1 MPGLSWAGVRPLS
14 RLRRGTAAAPMTRTV
29 AVGVV
34 VVVAAMVVAAMV
46 VAALA
51 VAMTADGA
59 GAAPHDRGS
68 WLASTLAWL
77 VDEVV
82 GWLMIIQD
90 EAAGWTWA

>member
-34 VVVAAMVVAAMV
+34 VVVAAMV